1 VDLTSA
7 DKHRSAQSAAQGNF
21 IARLSTRREPPIGAG
36 RKIDKPPSSNSGD
49 PAIAPSRKILCTLA
63 LAVVALLVLA
73 GAASARAA
81 DISSA
86 AGAAEAPGA
95 APQQLLRAAL
105 SQAGRELVF
114 TVRTAA
120 PVPLGKLEPRPD
132 TRRAGS
138 RYLCLALRRQGG
150 KGERRLCLGGP
161 KARRRVGLEAVD
173 GAGKPSD
180 TRRPPWARATVKR
193 PSPRKLVVALVPADA
208 GLTPQHYSW
217 QVLESRGCTLRQRC
231 AEALPAAGTLAFRL
245 RPVRAVGCSGGST
258 GLVRNG
264 PRDRRLVALTFDDGP
279 SDYTPG
285 FLDVLAEKGVPGTFF
300 EIGQEMPGREATM
313 RRVLAEGGELG
324 DHSENHVEYPDYR
337 QIAAAGERIAGYTH
351 FRPCLFRPP
360 GGALD
365 ASVLDSAGSLG
376 MRTITWDV
384 DPTDWANP
392 GSGAVYSRVVEA
404 AQPGSI
410 ILMHDGGG
418 DRSGTLA
425 ALPTIIDTL
434 RARGYGFATVSALLG
449 HKLIY
454 KPYG

>member
-1 VDLTSA
+1 M
-7 DKHRSAQSAAQGNF
+7 
-21 IARLSTRREPPIGAG
+21 GAG
-36 RKIDKPPSSNSGD
+36 RKIDEPPSSNLGD
-49 PAIAPSRKILCTLA
+49 PAIAPSRKTLCTLA
-63 LAVVALLVLA
+63 LAAAALLALPA
-73 GAASARAA
+73 
-81 DISSA
+81 A
-86 AGAAEAPGA
+86 AGAA
-95 APQQLLRAAL
+95 PQRLVRARL
-105 SQAGRELVF
+105 WQAGRELVF

-138 RYLCLALRRQGG
+138 RYLCLALSREGG
-150 KGERRLCLGGP
+150 KGERRLCLGDP
-161 KARRRVGLEAVD
+161 KAHRRVGLEAVN
-173 GAGKPSD
+173 GAG
-180 TRRPPWARATVKR
+180 RPIETGGPPEARATVKR
-193 PSPRKLVVALVPADA
+193 PSPRKLVVALVPDDA

-217 QVLESRGCTLRQRC
+217 RVLESRGCRLRQRC
-231 AEALPAAGTLAFRL
+231 AEALPAVGALAFRL
-245 RPVRAVGCSGGST
+245 RPVRAAGCSGGST
-258 GLVRNG
+258 GLVSNG
-264 PRDRRLVALTFDDGP
+264 PRDRKLVALTFDDGP

-285 FLDVLAEKGVPGTFF
+285 FLDVLRDKGVPGTFF

-313 RRVLAEGGELG
+313 RRALSEGDELG
-324 DHSENHVEYPDYR
+324 DHTENHVEYPDYG
-337 QIAAAGERIAGYTH
+337 QIAAAGERIAEYTH
-351 FRPCLFRPP
+351 FQPCLFRPP
-360 GGALD
+360 GGAVD
-365 ASVLDSAGSLG
+365 ANVLAAAGSLE

-425 ALPTIIDTL
+425 ALPAIIDTL

-449 HKLIY
+449 DKLIY